1 MKLTDDDIL
10 LYCHYWLVAHLIS
23 CKVLLVTRNIALACS
38 LLEID
43 AQWKLSGGCHWWPR
57 GNGEREGGKA
67 SEKPNQ
73 QLLLIMD
80 IHMVEE
86 PVGKQAFSGYFP
98 KEFVKNNKI

>member
-1 MKLTDDDIL
+1 MGAAIGGPEEM
-10 LYCHYWLVAHLIS
+10 V
-23 CKVLLVTRNIALACS
+23 
-38 LLEID
+38 
-43 AQWKLSGGCHWWPR
+43 SGR
-57 GNGEREGGKA
+57 GKA

-98 KEFVKNNKI
+98 KEFVKNEKSN